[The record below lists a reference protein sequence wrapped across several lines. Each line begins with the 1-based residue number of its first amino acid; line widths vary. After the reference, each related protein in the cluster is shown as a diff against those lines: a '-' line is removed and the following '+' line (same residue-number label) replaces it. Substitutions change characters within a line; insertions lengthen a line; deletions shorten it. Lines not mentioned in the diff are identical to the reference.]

1 MEIVYTADRE
11 IIPDSRCPVYPDK
24 ISYDAE
30 TKTGRFSWKKNIKT
44 VRKGLFDGNGDLLS
58 VVLPPAVAQI
68 AGGAFAGCTALKSV
82 SLPDGLLYIG
92 SKAFSGCRSLTK
104 VSAGSILLIDSNAFA
119 GCTALQT
126 FTAGIIGTVASKAF
140 TACGR
145 FDMKVEG
152 IVTLSDT
159 AFEDSLLNSLSLN
172 AVNPPAII
180 PTEDEERLNGRFYN
194 ENGEEIIPGDEA
206 FTDPDDEDFDFFDD
220 DEPDEEDEEE
230 PGDDGN
236 EDELIP
242 SNDED
247 DNPFDEPKELPGIS
261 FPVFETETEEDS
273 PLPFLPA
280 SVTALFIPSE
290 AAAAYRNAP
299 SRKGYRELLRPFSP
313 AERK

>member
-58 VVLPPAVAQI
+58 VVLPPAVSQI
-68 AGGAFAGCTALKSV
+68 AGGAFA
-82 SLPDGLLYIG
+82 
-92 SKAFSGCRSLTK
+92 
-104 VSAGSILLIDSNAFA
+104 
-119 GCTALQT
+119 
-126 FTAGIIGTVASKAF
+126 
-140 TACGR
+140 
-145 FDMKVEG
+145 
-152 IVTLSDT
+152 
-159 AFEDSLLNSLSLN
+159 DSLLNSLSLN

-236 EDELIP
+236 ED
-242 SNDED
+242 D
-247 DNPFDEPKELPGIS
+247 
-261 FPVFETETEEDS
+261 
-273 PLPFLPA
+273 
-280 SVTALFIPSE
+280 FIPPE

>member
-58 VVLPPAVAQI
+58 VVLPPAVSQI
-68 AGGAFAGCTALKSV
+68 AGGAFA
-82 SLPDGLLYIG
+82 
-92 SKAFSGCRSLTK
+92 
-104 VSAGSILLIDSNAFA
+104 
-119 GCTALQT
+119 
-126 FTAGIIGTVASKAF
+126 
-140 TACGR
+140 
-145 FDMKVEG
+145 
-152 IVTLSDT
+152 
-159 AFEDSLLNSLSLN
+159 DSLLNSLSLN

-220 DEPDEEDEEE
+220 DEEDEEDEEE

-236 EDELIP
+236 EDDFIP

-273 PLPFLPA
+273 PLPFLPS
-280 SVTALFIPSE
+280 SVTALFIPPE
-290 AAAAYRNAP
+290 AAASYRNAP